1 MLLPFAF
8 NERRVK
14 ATERPIVRDIPDGTY
29 VELVASLCGTRMP
42 AAIMTL
48 LFVVVGF
55 QSVLASRDIVLASLV
70 AMGTITSV
78 ARLAVLIR
86 GRRLCDNAEMPLVT
100 AKRFERR
107 FALTYWAFAA
117 VFGLFAARSYM
128 LPPAEWQMPIGILV
142 VGYAAGAASTV
153 AMRPYI
159 VITSLIVA
167 VVPPAAILLLRG
179 DPNASVSAL
188 CLFALLAGGL
198 RSARQRYRSQSAKAT
213 TRHAFARQVKT
224 DHLTGLGNRL
234 ALAEAFETNAR
245 PERHGR
251 IAFHYVD
258 LDDFKPV
265 NDRLG
270 HQVGDSLLC
279 LVADRLRAC
288 SNPGD
293 VVVRLGGD
301 EFVVVQI
308 NSDSDLDVERQRLR
322 IEQALNGS
330 YVLDSHSVNCAASVG
345 SSRCTGNNQTMNCL
359 LVAADEVLRR
369 RKAERKSRLGSPPAD
384 TGSSKQ
390 RNAIYNA
397 SGEASCTD
405 SYSVA
410 HDMLSDGEA
419 YERLGITGIAATTWE
434 SAPDG
439 LIETDSPSWRAY
451 TGQSYDDWK
460 GYGWLTAIHPDDRT
474 ATMQKWRETVHDQQ
488 AVDAEY
494 RLKGKNGQYRWM
506 SVHAVPL
513 RTKDG
518 RIVKWLGI
526 NVDINDRKQ
535 QELSQHSSD
544 VLA

>member
-1 MLLPFAF
+1 
-8 NERRVK
+8 VK
-14 ATERPIVRDIPDGTY
+14 ATESPIVRDIPDGTY
-29 VELVASLCGTRMP
+29 VELVVSLCGTRMP

-48 LFVVVGF
+48 LFLMVGAL
-55 QSVLASRDIVLASLV
+55 SVRASQDIALASLV
-70 AMGTITSV
+70 AMGACASA
-78 ARLAVLIR
+78 ARLVVLIR
-86 GRRLCDNAEMPLVT
+86 GRRLCDNTEMPLV
-100 AKRFERR
+100 AAQRFEHQ

-159 VITSLIVA
+159 VVPSLIFA
-167 VVPPAAILLLRG
+167 VTPPAATLLLRG
-179 DPNASVSAL
+179 DVNASVSSV

-234 ALAEAFETNAR
+234 ALAEAFDTNAR
-245 PERHGR
+245 PERQGR

-301 EFVVVQI
+301 EFVVAQI
-308 NSDSDLDVERQRLR
+308 NSDSDFDVERQRLR

-330 YVLDSHSVNCAASVG
+330 YVLESHSVNCAASVG
-345 SSRCTGNNQTMNCL
+345 SSRHKGNNQTMNCL

-369 RKAERKSRLGSPPAD
+369 RKAQRKSRIGSLPVD
-384 TGSSKQ
+384 TASLKQ
-390 RNAIYNA
+390 RDAIDYA
-397 SGEASCTD
+397 
-405 SYSVA
+405 SVA
-410 HDMLSDGEA
+410 EERTDIYLITHEMLSDGEV
-419 YERLGITGIAATTWE
+419 YERLAVTGIAATTWE

-460 GYGWLTAIHPDDRT
+460 GYGWLTAIHPDDRV
-474 ATMQKWRETVHDQQ
+474 ATIQKWRETVHDQQ

-494 RLKGKNGQYRWM
+494 RLRGKNGTYRWM

-518 RIVKWLGI
+518 RIVRWLGI
-526 NVDINDRKQ
+526 NIDIDDRKQ
-535 QELSQHSSD
+535 LQLTQNIENL
-544 VLA
+544 LN

>member
-1 MLLPFAF
+1 MLSPFAF
-8 NERRVK
+8 NYRRMK
-14 ATERPIVRDIPDGTY
+14 ATESTIVRDIPDGTY

-48 LFVVVGF
+48 LFLMVGAL
-55 QSVLASRDIVLASLV
+55 SVRASQDIALASLV
-70 AMGTITSV
+70 AMGACASA
-78 ARLAVLIR
+78 ARLVVLIR
-86 GRRLCDNAEMPLVT
+86 GRRLCDNSEMPLVG
-100 AKRFERR
+100 AQRFERQ

-159 VITSLIVA
+159 VVPSLIFA
-167 VVPPAAILLLRG
+167 VTPPAATLLFRG
-179 DPNASVSAL
+179 DVNASVSCL

-234 ALAEAFETNAR
+234 ALAEAFDTDVR
-245 PERHGR
+245 PERQGR

-293 VVVRLGGD
+293 LVVRLGGD
-301 EFVVVQI
+301 EFVVAQI
-308 NSDSDLDVERQRLR
+308 NSDSDFDVERQRLR

-330 YVLDSHSVNCAASVG
+330 YVLESHSVNCAASVG
-345 SSRCTGNNQTMNCL
+345 SSRHTGNNQTMNCL

-369 RKAERKSRLGSPPAD
+369 RKAERKSRIGSPPVD
-384 TGSSKQ
+384 TGSLKQ
-390 RNAIYNA
+390 RNAINYA
-397 SGEASCTD
+397 SVAEGRTD
-405 SYSVA
+405 IYSVT
-410 HDMLSDGEA
+410 HEMLSDGEV
-419 YERLGITGIAATTWE
+419 YERLAVTGIAATTWE

-460 GYGWLTAIHPDDRT
+460 GYGWLTAIHPDDRL
-474 ATMQKWRETVHDQQ
+474 ATVEKWRETVHDQQ

-494 RLKGKNGQYRWM
+494 RLRGKNGQYRWM
-506 SVHAVPL
+506 SVHAVPM
-513 RTKDG
+513 RAKDG
-518 RIVKWLGI
+518 RIVRWLGI
-526 NVDINDRKQ
+526 NIDIDDRKQ
-535 QELSQHSSD
+535 LELTQNIENF
-544 VLA
+544 